1 MYAYLYSYILDTIL
15 TMNSPRIYCLKRYT
29 STTQE
34 KSQGSKLNNFS
45 TCIKVD
51 LGRRNI

>member
-1 MYAYLYSYILDTIL
+1 MYTYLYSYILDNIL
-15 TMNSPRIYCLKRYT
+15 AMNCLKRYT

-34 KSQGSKLNNFS
+34 KSHGSKLNNFS
-45 TCIKVD
+45 TLIKVD